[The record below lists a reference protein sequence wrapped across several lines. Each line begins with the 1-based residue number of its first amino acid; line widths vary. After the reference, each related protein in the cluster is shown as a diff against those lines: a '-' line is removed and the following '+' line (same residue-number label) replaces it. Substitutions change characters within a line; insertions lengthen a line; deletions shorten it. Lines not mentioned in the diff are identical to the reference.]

1 MLHNNLECRVQLICI
16 GARAVH
22 FEISIELNNE
32 VQPIKCTAVQLCNII
47 AKYIANYCK
56 KKTTKK
62 VNFHINQEYN

>member
-32 VQPIKCTAVQLCNII
+32 VQPIKCTAVQYNCKI
-47 AKYIANYCK
+47 YCK
-56 KKTTKK
+56 LL
-62 VNFHINQEYN
+62 